1 MITTQSI
8 TRSLE
13 RSINQRLKTSGKKK
27 LIIYTDRGT
36 QFSSKSYNTFT
47 KKYKEYFIPSMARE
61 NTLTDNSVA
70 KRFMRIFKNHK
81 IYNTTIEEEL
91 SNSIVIDSNFR
102 SYRATL
108 NKYVNSL
115 NIFFLLPDGPFF
127 TA

>member
-1 MITTQSI
+1 MG
-8 TRSLE
+8 L
-13 RSINQRLKTSGKKK
+13 N
-27 LIIYTDRGT
+27 LILYP
-36 QFSSKSYNTFT
+36 FPSTFDLIE
-47 KKYKEYFIPSMARE
+47 KYAFVFLDQI
-61 NTLTDNSVA
+61 
-70 KRFMRIFKNHK
+70 
-81 IYNTTIEEEL
+81 TIEEEL